1 MTSPVSTSVP
11 TSPAGN
17 TASTEKE
24 VNHPF
29 LSLVIM
35 VIVAAIATYFIP
47 AGEFERVVMN
57 GRTVIDPDSY
67 TLLAS
72 NPTILA
78 SFFSNHFL
86 KASNPLL
93 A

>member
-1 MTSPVSTSVP
+1 MTSTVSTSVP

-35 VIVAAIATYFIP
+35 VIVAAAIATYFYP
-47 AGEFERVVMN
+47 RRRV
-57 GRTVIDPDSY
+57 
-67 TLLAS
+67 
-72 NPTILA
+72 
-78 SFFSNHFL
+78 
-86 KASNPLL
+86 
-93 A
+93 